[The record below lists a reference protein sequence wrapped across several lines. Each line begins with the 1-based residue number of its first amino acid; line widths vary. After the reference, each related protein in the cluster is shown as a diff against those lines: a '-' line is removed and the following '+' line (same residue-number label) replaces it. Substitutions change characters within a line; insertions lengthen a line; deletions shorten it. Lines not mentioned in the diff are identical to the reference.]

1 MTTKAGVSLTKIV
14 EAAHNHGV
22 SAKCIYPIETAALQS
37 GLSKHV
43 IRAWERRYQAVEP
56 ERGPGGR
63 RLYSEQDIERLQLLQ
78 QAVDQGHRIGS
89 IASQPTEE
97 LRRLI
102 ARTPIGNANAGGRP
116 VGARRSRAAQA
127 GGSAPSK
134 DSLVAEGYSAA
145 KNLEARSLEEVLEQA
160 ISTHGSIAVDEGYIF
175 PLVQRV
181 SEAWKRGELTVAHQQ
196 LVTTHM
202 RAYLESRLRETISPN
217 DAPAVIVTTP
227 RGEESEVGI
236 LAAAGQAEH
245 VGWRPVYLGPET
257 PSDALAGAVRQS
269 EAHAVLMS
277 IVTAAWDYQFEEELV
292 RLREQVPH
300 SVPILV
306 GGRLSSDRKEQ
317 LRELGFVVLHDM
329 QGLRQYLQ
337 ARSA

>member
-1 MTTKAGVSLTKIV
+1 
-14 EAAHNHGV
+14 
-22 SAKCIYPIETAALQS
+22 
-37 GLSKHV
+37 LSKHV

-102 ARTPIGNANAGGRP
+102 ARTPMANAVGRP
-116 VGARRSRAAQA
+116 TGPRTSRAGQA

-134 DSLVAEGYSAA
+134 DSLVAQGYSAA
-145 KNLEARSLEEVLEQA
+145 KNLESRSLEEVLEQA

-175 PLVQRV
+175 PLVKRV

-257 PSDALAGAVRQS
+257 PSEALASAVRQS
-269 EAHAVLMS
+269 EAQAVLMS
-277 IVTAAWDYQFEEELV
+277 IVTAAWDDQFEEELV

-306 GGRLSSDRKEQ
+306 GGRLSPERKER
-317 LRELGFVVLHDM
+317 LRELDFVVLHDM